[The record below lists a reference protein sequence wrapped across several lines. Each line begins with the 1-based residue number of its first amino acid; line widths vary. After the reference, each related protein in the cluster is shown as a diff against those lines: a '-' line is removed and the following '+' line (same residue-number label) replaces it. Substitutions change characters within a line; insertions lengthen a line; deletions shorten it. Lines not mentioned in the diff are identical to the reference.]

1 MKRYSIVLLLIVLLL
16 AGCKKDSYS
25 KNDNAKLNG
34 TISYE
39 TTDDNETKAYLN
51 LDEPIIIDDKS
62 VNKIEID
69 YDKELKDNTKTGIEG
84 TIKEDNGKYLIEVD
98 DIDNLLSYVNKY
110 SNDVFSLTIP
120 TDIIKIVTVEK
131 TDTGFIIYST
141 RNMDKGGKVLEIKYI
156 TTAEYKKLNNKK
168 QVINRITSND
178 NYTIISISPTTTEY
192 NAEYAKDYE
201 IISDHIKA
209 IEKSIKLK

>member
-156 TTAEYKKLNNKK
+156 TTTEYKKLNNKK